1 MIPCRHVFLT
11 GTGRHARGVKPDGRH
26 GICRSRWFARARH
39 TRDEPARTPL
49 DAEHDTDASAPS
61 SGAEKSENKE
71 TLLEAVLKAV
81 KPAEDADEEERLA
94 GTSPPSEAAPTGPDA
109 KTGEEDKADLNQD
122 PSAEELATYNKRT
135 RDRIEKLLGE
145 RNAFR
150 VEAEV
155 TQTLRNFLVTNDIA
169 REDFQL
175 TLDLAA
181 AMRRGDFK
189 AFLEGVGPYVQL
201 ATQAMGITLPPDL
214 EQAGSGQAVDVRRGG
229 PSVARQVR
237 ESARRT
243 AGDASHAGDANQQTA
258 AQTQQLQRSIES
270 TVASWESGIRAT
282 DPDYGRKEE
291 TVRQFLWA
299 VVNEQGA
306 PTSPDHAVA
315 IAKEA
320 YARANRTFQSFA
332 PQRQATRAVP
342 SSVNNRAASGAR
354 SEPKSMMEA
363 AELGLARARGA

>member
-1 MIPCRHVFLT
+1 MADPST
-11 GTGRHARGVKPDGRH
+11 A
-26 GICRSRWFARARH
+26 
-39 TRDEPARTPL
+39 EPIE
-49 DAEHDTDASAPS
+49 AEHEPLTIEGSTEAPS
-61 SGAEKSENKE
+61 TTDRSAAPSAAEKSETKE

-81 KPAEDADEEERLA
+81 KPAEDATEEDLA
-94 GTSPPSEAAPTGPDA
+94 GTSPPSESATGPDA
-109 KTGEEDKADLNQD
+109 KGEGDKADLSKD
-122 PSAEELATYNKRT
+122 PSNDELAAYNKRT
-135 RDRIEKLLGE
+135 RE
-145 RNAFR
+145 RVEQLISQRNHFR
-150 VEAEV
+150 AEAEV

-214 EQAGSGQAVDVRRGG
+214 EQEVR
-229 PSVARQVR
+229 AQKM
-237 ESARRT
+237 T
-243 AGDASHAGDANQQTA
+243 FDTA
-258 AQTQQLQRSIES
+258 AQMSRDRYARALAEQRATRATQIAGSQHTQAQTQHLQRSIES
-270 TVASWESGIRAT
+270 TVANWEAGIRQT

-291 TVRQFLWA
+291 TVRQLLWS
-299 VVNEQGA
+299 VVNEQGVPQSA
-306 PTSPDHAVA
+306 EHAVE

-320 YARANRTFQSFA
+320 YARANRSFAQFA

-354 SEPKSMMEA
+354 PEPRSMMEA
-363 AELGLARARGA
+363 AELGLARARGG